1 MPSKIH
7 EKMIS
12 VLKDV
17 GAVGKEKFNSFH
29 KFKFRGIDQIINRL
43 HPILA
48 GHGIFILPEVLDSQR
63 HRRPAR
69 DGCLVT
75 HQILTVRFSFMADDG
90 SSVSVTVMGESVDG
104 GDKAVAK
111 AMAAAL
117 KTALLQ
123 TFLIPTEN
131 GDQKQ
136 VKHDSE
142 PRRASVV
149 PSRAGAGKDQI
160 LRLKHML
167 DRWSKLGLEREELE
181 QALMRPV
188 EQFDNDDFTLLFK
201 AYQKVRSQGVSPR
214 AALGLDSCRETPM
227 TQ

>member
-7 EKMIS
+7 ERMIA
-12 VLKDV
+12 VLVDV

-48 GHGIFILPEVLDSQR
+48 AHGIFILPEVLDSQR
-63 HRRPAR
+63 HRRPAG
-69 DGCLVT
+69 DGRLVV
-75 HQILTVRFSFMADDG
+75 HQLLTVRFSFITDDG
-90 SSVSVTVMGESVDG
+90 SSVSATVMGESVDG

-111 AMAAAL
+111 AMAGAL

-131 GDQKQ
+131 GAGKQ
-136 VKHDSE
+136 VKFDSE
-142 PRRASVV
+142 TRRASVA
-149 PSRAGAGKDQI
+149 PSRTAAGEDKI

-181 QALMRPV
+181 QALMRPI

-214 AALGLDSCRETPM
+214 AALGLDSGRETPM